1 MGHSEIRNLTSL
13 SNEARQAVTGAFDAL
28 SHWRDEI
35 FSANDRCLTKVLD
48 QMAAA
53 HRAMGWPD
61 HVTSAAKDSL
71 LRASKAQTQMIDQVM
86 DAWEQQLKSSNV
98 PWAMPE
104 GLKFQ
109 MPAFSESAFT
119 APMSEMM
126 RFGEMTL
133 VPFRLWFQAAEAW
146 Q

>member
-1 MGHSEIRNLTSL
+1 MRRSEISNLTSL

-48 QMAAA
+48 QMATA
-53 HRAMGWPD
+53 HRAMGWPE
-61 HVTSAAKDSL
+61 HVTDAAKENL
-71 LRASKAQTQMIDQVM
+71 LKASKMQTQMIDQVM
-86 DAWEQQLKSSNV
+86 DAWEQQLKSPNV

-109 MPAFSESAFT
+109 MPAFS
-119 APMSEMM
+119 
-126 RFGEMTL
+126 G
-133 VPFRLWFQAAEAW
+133 
-146 Q
+146 